1 MPHLTPFQWMLAT
14 LAGFG
19 IGFAK
24 SGFAGVSLL
33 HVIVFI
39 FLFGA
44 RDSTGVVLP
53 MLIAGDIMAVIAF
66 RQHARWEYIRRLLPP
81 AVTGIVAGWWMM
93 QRLSD
98 AAFKPLVGTIILAL
112 TALQLARLWQPRLY
126 ENVPHRLWFAWLMGL
141 LAGVTTMVAN
151 AAGPIMALF
160 FIAVSLPK
168 LELVGTSAWFFFVIN
183 CIKVP
188 FSVQLGL
195 IHPGTL
201 LLNAALVPA
210 IGAGLFA
217 GRWCVTRV
225 SQRSFDALLLAF
237 AAVAALRLI
246 GIF

>member
-1 MPHLTPFQWMLAT
+1 MPHLTPSQWMLSI

-53 MLIAGDIMAVIAF
+53 MLIAGDVMAVIAF
-66 RQHARWEYIRRLLPP
+66 RQHARWDYIRRLLPP
-81 AVTGIVAGWWMM
+81 AVTGIIAGWWMM
-93 QRLSD
+93 KHLSD
-98 AAFKPLVGTIILAL
+98 AAFKPLAGAIILAL
-112 TALQLARLWQPRLY
+112 TVLQLVRLWRPRLY

-141 LAGVTTMVAN
+141 LAGLTTMVAN

-160 FIAVSLPK
+160 LIAVSLPK
-168 LELVGTSAWFFFVIN
+168 FELVGTSAWFFFVIN
-183 CIKVP
+183 CLKVP
-188 FSVQLGL
+188 FSVDLGL
-195 IHPGTL
+195 IHRSTL
-201 LLNAALVPA
+201 LFNAALVPA
-210 IGAGLFA
+210 IGTGLVA

-225 SQRSFDALLLAF
+225 PQKLFDALLLAF
-237 AAVAALRLI
+237 AGIAALRLT

>member
-1 MPHLTPFQWMLAT
+1 MPHLTFSQWMLSI

-24 SGFAGVSLL
+24 SGFAGVSML
-33 HVIVFI
+33 HVLVFI

-81 AVTGIVAGWWMM
+81 AITGIIAGWWMM

-98 AAFKPLVGTIILAL
+98 AAFKPLVGAIILGL
-112 TALQLARLWQPRLY
+112 TILQLARLWRPRLY
-126 ENVPHRLWFAWLMGL
+126 ENVPHRLWFAWFMGL
-141 LAGVTTMVAN
+141 LAGITTMVAN
-151 AAGPIMALF
+151 AAGPIAALF
-160 FIAVSLPK
+160 LIAVALPK
-168 LELVGTSAWFFFVIN
+168 FELVGTSAWFFFVVN
-183 CIKVP
+183 CLKVP

-201 LLNAALVPA
+201 LFNATLVPA
-210 IGAGLFA
+210 IAAGLFA
-217 GRWCVTRV
+217 GRWCVTHIP
-225 SQRSFDALLLAF
+225 QRLFDALLLAF
-237 AAVAALRLI
+237 AAIAALRLI
-246 GIF
+246 GLF

>member
-1 MPHLTPFQWMLAT
+1 MPQLTPFQWMLSV

-24 SGFAGVSLL
+24 SGFAAVSLL
-33 HVIVFI
+33 HVVVFI

-81 AVTGIVAGWWMM
+81 ALTGVVAGWWTM
-93 QRLSD
+93 QHLSD
-98 AAFKPLVGTIILAL
+98 AAFKPLVGVIILVL
-112 TALQLARLWQPRLY
+112 TMLQLLRLWRPQLY
-126 ENVPHRLWFAWLMGL
+126 ENVPHQLWFTWLTGL

-160 FIAVSLPK
+160 LIAVALPK
-168 LELVGTSAWFFFVIN
+168 FELVGTSAWFFFVIN
-183 CIKVP
+183 CLKVP
-188 FSVQLGL
+188 FSVHLGL
-195 IHPGTL
+195 IHSGTL
-201 LLNAALVPA
+201 LFNVMLVPT

-217 GRWCVTRV
+217 GRWCVKRI
-225 SQRSFDALLLAF
+225 SQKLFDALLLAF
-237 AAVAALRLI
+237 AGAAALRLI
-246 GIF
+246 GLF

>member
-1 MPHLTPFQWMLAT
+1 MPHLTQFQWMLAV

-33 HVIVFI
+33 HVLVFI

-66 RQHARWEYIRRLLPP
+66 RQHARWDYIRRLLPP
-81 AVTGIVAGWWMM
+81 AIAGIVAGWWMM
-93 QRLSD
+93 KHLSD
-98 AAFKPLVGTIILAL
+98 AAFKPLVGGIILAL
-112 TALQLARLWQPRLY
+112 TVLQLVRLWRPRLY

-151 AAGPIMALF
+151 AAGPIAALF

-168 LELVGTSAWFFFVIN
+168 LELVGTSAWFFFVVN
-183 CIKVP
+183 CLKVP

-201 LLNAALVPA
+201 LFNAALVPA

-217 GRWCVTRV
+217 GRWCVTRI
-225 SQRSFDALLLAF
+225 SQRLFDALLLAF

>member
-1 MPHLTPFQWMLAT
+1 MPQLTPFQWALSI

-33 HVIVFI
+33 HVVVFI

-66 RQHARWEYIRRLLPP
+66 RQHARWDYIRRLLPP
-81 AVTGIVAGWWMM
+81 ALAGVVAGWWMM

-98 AAFKPLVGTIILAL
+98 AAFKPLVGAIILAL
-112 TALQLARLWQPRLY
+112 TVLQLVRFWRPLLY

-141 LAGVTTMVAN
+141 LAGVTTMLAN

-160 FIAVSLPK
+160 LIAVSLPK
-168 LELVGTSAWFFFVIN
+168 FELVGTSAWFFFVIN
-183 CIKVP
+183 CLKVP
-188 FSVQLGL
+188 FSVHLGL

-201 LLNAALVPA
+201 QFNAVLVPA
-210 IGAGLFA
+210 IGVGLFA
-217 GRWCVTRV
+217 GRWCVTRIP
-225 SQRSFDALLLAF
+225 QRLFDALLLAF

-246 GIF
+246 GLF